1 MTSSSAPSDNSLSN
15 SNATSGTQAFIL
27 HVLCPSLPPPNR
39 FTFNDLVPSITIAG
53 LKARI
58 SQSIPNRPPPET
70 QRLIYRG
77 KPISNDDWT
86 LQKVLEP
93 TNGAEYSMHLVL
105 PPAPLP
111 SHVSTSPRPSPSPQY
126 QAPASM
132 PSPDHLFAPSRS
144 APPYPMQHGQEVRY
158 RGPMGPSE
166 ADIGLALRRN
176 IETIRRQIEL
186 RERGGSPLPDQQG
199 TEHTQQFPWQRMTPF
214 QSSTTTTTTT
224 STSTSILSSHPS
236 DLSAS
241 LAQDTRLRLHI
252 LRPQIALC
260 EDQLNRGIAPPMDQV
275 IRIRSQLFDILDD
288 QYRSPLSE
296 RDGSI
301 EALLTR
307 VFNIYTRADQLRV
320 SQSRATAS
328 MQHNMHDS
336 PANDGHGQ
344 APLYLLSS
352 PNGYQALVSSPG
364 AARSIESS
372 LGAIRAAHASQAIST
387 HATGHPSQAHPN
399 PNAAVMENAVRQA
412 VLNQR
417 LGNNEPVGFAR
428 IIRRI
433 WLFVRLY
440 FFCYM
445 FSEPGTWSRVLLVT
459 LAVIISL
466 LSETSVPRQLYG
478 MIISPLQR
486 HLEGLIHFS
495 ADEHVPPRPQGTDA
509 AGSSGYSNQPGHNR
523 AAAPTG
529 LRHNLRRVERS
540 LALFVASLVPGVGER
555 HVEVRNAAEAARNA
569 ERAREE
575 EEERRRQEEASNGE
589 GVTEQEQQNQEEN
602 PTSRPESSVTNPA
615 TEDGVGTS
623 IPRGNEHD
631 AR

>member
-1 MTSSSAPSDNSLSN
+1 MTSSSTPSDNSLSN
-15 SNATSGTQAFIL
+15 TISTSGAQGFVL

-77 KPISNDDWT
+77 KPISNDDAT
-86 LQKVLEP
+86 LQRVLEP
-93 TNGAEYSMHLVL
+93 ANGAEYSMHLVL

-111 SHVSTSPRPSPSPQY
+111 HGTTSSRPSPSPQL
-126 QAPASM
+126 QAPGGIS
-132 PSPDHLFAPSRS
+132 SPNTLFAPPSRS
-144 APPYPMQHGQEVRY
+144 APPYPMQQGEGIRY
-158 RGPMGPSE
+158 RGPVAPSE

-186 RERGGSPLPDQQG
+186 RDRGGSPLQDQQG
-199 TEHTQQFPWQRMTPF
+199 TGQLEQFSWQRMTQGTP
-214 QSSTTTTTTT
+214 QSSTTASMSTLTMSNT
-224 STSTSILSSHPS
+224 SNLGAHLP
-236 DLSAS
+236 
-241 LAQDTRLRLHI
+241 QDSRLRLHI

-288 QYRSPLSE
+288 QYRNPLSE

-320 SQSRATAS
+320 SQSRTTATI
-328 MQHNMHDS
+328 QHDTSNVS
-336 PANDGHGQ
+336 TNGHEQ

-352 PNGYQALVSSPG
+352 PNGYQALVTSPG
-364 AARSIESS
+364 ATGSIEPS
-372 LGAIRAAHASQAIST
+372 LNAHRATHTSQAIPT
-387 HATGHPSQAHPN
+387 HGTGYPPHAHPN
-399 PNAAVMENAVRQA
+399 VNAAVMENAVRQA

-417 LGNNEPVGFAR
+417 LGNNEQVGFAR
-428 IIRRI
+428 NIRRI

-445 FSEPGTWSRVLLVT
+445 LSEPGTWLRVLLVT
-459 LAVIISL
+459 FAVIASL
-466 LSETSVPRQLYG
+466 LSETSVPRQVYG
-478 MIISPLQR
+478 MIVSPIQR
-486 HLEGLIHFS
+486 HLEGLVHS
-495 ADEHVPPRPQGTDA
+495 STDEHLQPRPGGTEA
-509 AGSSGYSNQPGHNR
+509 TGGPGIANR
-523 AAAPTG
+523 PGNDRLGAPTG
-529 LRHNLRRVERS
+529 LRHNLRRLERS
-540 LALFVASLVPGVGER
+540 LALFIASIVPGVGER

-575 EEERRRQEEASNGE
+575 EEERRQQEETNND
-589 GVTEQEQQNQEEN
+589 GVAEQDQQEQVDSTTQ
-602 PTSRPESSVTNPA
+602 SSESSVQNTA
-615 TEDGVGTS
+615 TEDGSHAS
-623 IPRGNEHD
+623 IPHGDEHG

>member
-1 MTSSSAPSDNSLSN
+1 MTSSSAPSDNSMSN
-15 SNATSGTQAFIL
+15 SNATSGTQGFTL

-58 SQSIPNRPPPET
+58 SQSIPSRPSPET

-93 TNGAEYSMHLVL
+93 ADGAEYSMHLVL

-111 SHVSTSPRPSPSPQY
+111 PYVATSPRPSPSPQY
-126 QAPASM
+126 QAPPGM

-158 RGPMGPSE
+158 RGSMGPSE

-186 RERGGSPLPDQQG
+186 RERGGSPLSDQQG
-199 TEHTQQFPWQRMTPF
+199 TEHTQQFPWQRMTPL
-214 QSSTTTTTTT
+214 QSSTTT
-224 STSTSILSSHPS
+224 STSTSTMSSHPS
-236 DLSAS
+236 DLNAS
-241 LAQDTRLRLHI
+241 LSQDTRLRLHI

-288 QYRSPLSE
+288 QYRNPLSE

-328 MQHNMHDS
+328 MQHNTSDS
-336 PANDGHGQ
+336 PGSNGHEQ
-344 APLYLLSS
+344 ASLYLLSS
-352 PNGYQALVSSPG
+352 PSGYQALVTSPG
-364 AARSIESS
+364 AVRSIESS
-372 LGAIRAAHASQAIST
+372 LSAFRSTHASQAIST
-387 HATGHPSQAHPN
+387 HATGHPPQAHPN
-399 PNAAVMENAVRQA
+399 PNAAIMENAVRQA

-417 LGNNEPVGFAR
+417 LGNNEAGGFAR
-428 IIRRI
+428 SIRRI

-459 LAVIISL
+459 LAVIVSL

-478 MIISPLQR
+478 MIVSPIQR
-486 HLEGLIHFS
+486 HLEGLIHFTT
-495 ADEHVPPRPQGTDA
+495 DEHVPPRPRGTDTT
-509 AGSSGYSNQPGHNR
+509 GSSGNAHQPGDNR
-523 AAAPTG
+523 AATPAGT
-529 LRHNLRRVERS
+529 RHSLRRVERS
-540 LALFVASLVPGVGER
+540 LALFIASLVPGVGER
-555 HVEVRNAAEAARNA
+555 HVEVRNAAEAARTA

-589 GVTEQEQQNQEEN
+589 GVTEQEQQDHEEN

-615 TEDGVGTS
+615 TEDGLHTS
-623 IPRGNEHD
+623 IPHGDEQD

>member
-1 MTSSSAPSDNSLSN
+1 MTSSSIPSDKSLSD
-15 SNATSGTQAFIL
+15 SSPASGAPEFIL

-58 SQSIPNRPPPET
+58 SQSIPNRPSPET

-77 KPISNDDWT
+77 KPISNDDLP

-93 TNGAEYSMHLVL
+93 ANGAEYSMHLVL

-111 SHVSTSPRPSPSPQY
+111 PHVATPPSPSPLAQF
-126 QAPASM
+126 QAHPAI
-132 PSPDHLFAPSRS
+132 PSPDQLFAPSRS
-144 APPYPMQHGQEVRY
+144 APPYPVQHGQEVRY

-176 IETIRRQIEL
+176 IEAIRRQIEL
-186 RERGGSPLPDQQG
+186 QERGGSPLPDQQR
-199 TEHTQQFPWQRMTPF
+199 TAHAQQFPWQPIAPF
-214 QSSTTTTTTT
+214 QSPT
-224 STSTSILSSHPS
+224 STSATASTMSSQPS
-236 DLSAS
+236 DLSAG

-252 LRPQIALC
+252 LRPQVALC

-288 QYRSPLSE
+288 QFRNPLSE

-307 VFNIYTRADQLRV
+307 IFDIYSRTDQLRI

-328 MQHNMHDS
+328 LQHNTPDA
-336 PANDGHGQ
+336 PANNGNVQ
-344 APLYLLSS
+344 PPLYLLSS
-352 PNGYQALVSSPG
+352 PNGYQALVTSPG
-364 AARSIESS
+364 ATRSIESS
-372 LGAIRAAHASQAIST
+372 LNAFRATHASQAMST
-387 HATGHPSQAHPN
+387 YATGHPPQAHPN
-399 PNAAVMENAVRQA
+399 PNAAAMENAVRQA

-417 LGNNEPVGFAR
+417 LGNEPGGFAR
-428 IIRRI
+428 NIRRI

-445 FSEPGTWSRVLLVT
+445 LTEPGTWSRVLLVT

-466 LSETSVPRQLYG
+466 LSETSVPRQLHG
-478 MIISPLQR
+478 MIISPIQQ

-495 ADEHVPPRPQGTDA
+495 TDEHMPPRPQGTDA
-509 AGSSGYSNQPGHNR
+509 TGRPEYANQARNNR

-529 LRHNLRRVERS
+529 MRHSLRRIERS
-540 LALFVASLVPGVGER
+540 LALFIASLVPGVGER

-575 EEERRRQEEASNGE
+575 EEERRRQEEASNSE
-589 GVTEQEQQNQEEN
+589 VVTEQEQPGHED
-602 PTSRPESSVTNPA
+602 PAPRPESSVTNPA
-615 TEDGVGTS
+615 TEDRLRTS
-623 IPRGNEHD
+623 IPRGEEHD

>member
-1 MTSSSAPSDNSLSN
+1 
-15 SNATSGTQAFIL
+15 
-27 HVLCPSLPPPNR
+27 
-39 FTFNDLVPSITIAG
+39 
-53 LKARI
+53 
-58 SQSIPNRPPPET
+58 
-70 QRLIYRG
+70 
-77 KPISNDDWT
+77 
-86 LQKVLEP
+86 
-93 TNGAEYSMHLVL
+93 MHLVL

-111 SHVSTSPRPSPSPQY
+111 AHVATSPRPSPSPQF
-126 QAPASM
+126 QAPTGM
-132 PSPDHLFAPSRS
+132 PSPDQLFAPSRS
-144 APPYPMQHGQEVRY
+144 APPYPVQDGQEVRY

-186 RERGGSPLPDQQG
+186 RERGGSSLPDQQE
-199 TEHTQQFPWQRMTPF
+199 TEQTQQFPWQRMTPF
-214 QSSTTTTTTT
+214 QSSTTTST
-224 STSTSILSSHPS
+224 STSTMSSHPS

-288 QYRSPLSE
+288 QYRNPLSE

-328 MQHNMHDS
+328 MQHNIPDS
-336 PANDGHGQ
+336 PANNDHEQ

-352 PNGYQALVSSPG
+352 PNGYQALVTAPG

-372 LGAIRAAHASQAIST
+372 LSASRAAQASQAISA
-387 HATGHPSQAHPN
+387 HATGQPPQAHPN

-417 LGNNEPVGFAR
+417 MANNEPVGFAR
-428 IIRRI
+428 SIRRI
-433 WLFVRLY
+433 WLFIRLY

-445 FSEPGTWSRVLLVT
+445 VSEPGTWSRVLLVT
-459 LAVIISL
+459 LAVIVSL

-478 MIISPLQR
+478 MIISPIQR

-495 ADEHVPPRPQGTDA
+495 TDEHVPPRPQGTDA
-509 AGSSGYSNQPGHNR
+509 TGSSPGNNR
-523 AAAPTG
+523 PAAPTG
-529 LRHNLRRVERS
+529 MRHNLRRVERS

-589 GVTEQEQQNQEEN
+589 GVTEQEQQDHEEH
-602 PTSRPESSVTNPA
+602 PTSRPESSVSNPA
-615 TEDGVGTS
+615 TGDGLRTS
-623 IPRGNEHD
+623 IPRGDEHD

>member
-1 MTSSSAPSDNSLSN
+1 MTSSCAPSDNSLSN

-39 FTFNDLVPSITIAG
+39 FTFNDLAPSIRIAG

-93 TNGAEYSMHLVL
+93 VNGAEYSMHLVL
-105 PPAPLP
+105 PPGPLP
-111 SHVSTSPRPSPSPQY
+111 AHVATSPRPSPSPQF
-126 QAPASM
+126 QGPADM
-132 PSPDHLFAPSRS
+132 PSPDQLFAPSRS

-158 RGPMGPSE
+158 RGSMGPSE

-176 IETIRRQIEL
+176 IETIRRKIEL
-186 RERGGSPLPDQQG
+186 REQGGSTLPDQQG
-199 TEHTQQFPWQRMTPF
+199 TEQTQQFPWQSMTPF
-214 QSSTTTTTTT
+214 QSSTTTST
-224 STSTSILSSHPS
+224 STSTMSSHPS

-288 QYRSPLSE
+288 QYRNPLSE

-320 SQSRATAS
+320 SQSRATAP
-328 MQHNMHDS
+328 MQHNMSDS
-336 PANDGHGQ
+336 PANNDHEQ

-352 PNGYQALVSSPG
+352 PNGYQALVTAPG
-364 AARSIESS
+364 AVRTIESS
-372 LGAIRAAHASQAIST
+372 LSAFRAAQTSQAISAQ
-387 HATGHPSQAHPN
+387 ATGHPPQAHPD

-417 LGNNEPVGFAR
+417 LANNEPVGFAR
-428 IIRRI
+428 SIRRI

-459 LAVIISL
+459 LAVMVSL

-478 MIISPLQR
+478 MIISPIQR

-495 ADEHVPPRPQGTDA
+495 TDEHVPPRPQGTDA
-509 AGSSGYSNQPGHNR
+509 TGNR
-523 AAAPTG
+523 PVAPTG
-529 LRHNLRRVERS
+529 MRHILRRVERS

-575 EEERRRQEEASNGE
+575 EEERRRQEETSNGE
-589 GVTEQEQQNQEEN
+589 GVTEQEQQDHEES
-602 PTSRPESSVTNPA
+602 PTSRPASSVANPA
-615 TEDGVGTS
+615 TEDGLRTS
-623 IPRGNEHD
+623 IPREDEHD